1 MRRDIATVTIYSTHP
16 NRGKTQVLASYR
28 TPNDDITST
37 TVTRCDDPM
46 LARAIVDALNRI
58 SACAT
63 LPLCV
68 YDQRGNSLSD
78 YPAGHL
84 DTLSDLTARAGLLVG
99 THSLWYELVMFEL
112 HAAFTDLDQ
121 ALHDAPAPVQL
132 AVMQELQAE
141 GRDLRAE
148 LLNYSEKV
156 EPTTPVQRSWQR
168 SFPFVTYEGGM
179 SKLETSTRELL
190 DRLEEG
196 ASDTALAEG
205 VEGLRALLSAY
216 QLTDNQNVMLDMS
229 TLSILDDPSLGDDYY
244 LSIDSPVPGG
254 THPHGWSIYLGRWE
268 PDDPDNEDSGSSTG
282 DSVVICDL
290 PTAPNVA
297 DLVQLLN
304 LNAAGTSQHKAW
316 ATTPIGDP
324 LPGTGFIVTSRD
336 YSYK

>member
-1 MRRDIATVTIYSTHP
+1 MTIYSTHP

-37 TVTRCDDPM
+37 TVTSCDDPI
-46 LARAIVDALNRI
+46 LARTVVDALNRI

-68 YDQRGNSLSD
+68 YDRRGNSSSH

-84 DTLSDLTARAGLLVG
+84 DTLSDPTARAGLLVG

-112 HAAFTDLDQ
+112 HTAFSDLDQ
-121 ALHDAPAPVQL
+121 ALHDTPAPVQL
-132 AVMQELQAE
+132 AITQELQAE
-141 GRDLRAE
+141 ARDLRAE
-148 LLNYSEKV
+148 LLNYSENV

-168 SFPFVTYEGGM
+168 SFPFVAHEGGM
-179 SKLETSTRELL
+179 PQLDTSTRESL

-196 ASDTALAEG
+196 ATTAALAEG

-216 QLTDNQNVMLDMS
+216 RLTDNQGAMLDVS
-229 TLSILDDPSLGDDYY
+229 ALSILDDPSWGPAYY

-254 THPHGWSIYLGRWE
+254 THPRGWSVYLGRWE
-268 PDDPDNEDSGSSTG
+268 LDDPDDEDSGDSTG
-282 DSVVICDL
+282 SAVVVCDL
-290 PTAPNVA
+290 PTAPSAA

-304 LNAAGTSQHKAW
+304 LSAAGTSQHEVW
-316 ATTPIGDP
+316 ATTPVGDP
-324 LPGTGFIVTSRD
+324 LTGTGFIVTSRYD
-336 YSYK
+336 SHK